1 MMDSRPNPGGDAVI
15 ASIEPTLPT
24 LPALRP
30 ERVSVR
36 RRRARRVHRL
46 GQVALARTRKRWIW
60 TVALCTGVLL
70 LMALGLYWGL
80 SRQEAAPS
88 EAASHGALRVPALS

>member
-1 MMDSRPNPGGDAVI
+1 MMDSRPNPGRDAVI
-15 ASIEPTLPT
+15 ASIE
-24 LPALRP
+24 PALRP

-36 RRRARRVHRL
+36 RRRARRVHPL
-46 GQVALARTRKRWIW
+46 GQVALARTRKRWVW

-80 SRQEAAPS
+80 SRQEAASSEATSS
-88 EAASHGALRVPALS
+88 EAASHGALRAPA

>member
-1 MMDSRPNPGGDAVI
+1 MMDSRPNLGGDAVI
-15 ASIEPTLPT
+15 ASIEPT
-24 LPALRP
+24 LRP

-46 GQVALARTRKRWIW
+46 GQVALARTRKRRVW
-60 TVALCTGVLL
+60 TVVLCTGVLL

-80 SRQEAAPS
+80 SHQEAALS
-88 EAASHGALRVPALS
+88 EAASSAASHGALSAPGLS